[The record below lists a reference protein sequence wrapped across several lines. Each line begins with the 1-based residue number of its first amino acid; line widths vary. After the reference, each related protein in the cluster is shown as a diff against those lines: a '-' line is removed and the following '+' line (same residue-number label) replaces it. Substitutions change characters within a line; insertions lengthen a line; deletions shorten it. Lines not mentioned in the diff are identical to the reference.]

1 MLNNLKTIDA
11 QGKSLGRVA
20 TEAAMSLMGKD
31 RADFEPHIIQTEGV
45 HITNAS
51 KIVIDEKKVSGRSKK
66 VYKRYTGYP
75 GGLKEE
81 TMTKVIEKHGYAEIF
96 KRTIRGMLP
105 ANKHRSELLKR
116 IEISE

>member
-1 MLNNLKTIDA
+1 LQQKQLCHLWVKIE
-11 QGKSLGRVA
+11 L
-20 TEAAMSLMGKD
+20 
-31 RADFEPHIIQTEGV
+31 DFEPHIIQTEGV

-66 VYKRYTGYP
+66 QYKRYTGYP